1 MNTETEILAEVEAL
15 RARFSDTKALYREV
29 CTLLFFRYGLT
40 PTANKLYQYVRKGTM
55 STPAEAL
62 SKFWDELRSKARV
75 EIDHPDLP
83 VELKNTAA
91 EAIAA
96 IWQQA
101 TALAR
106 GELQAI
112 RVELEAGQDRSR
124 QEVIQAQEAAVQ
136 AQTAA
141 ESTRVELSTVRQ
153 AVDQVQTE
161 LEAERRAHAAAIGR
175 LQEAQAQLKQAH
187 AQQQRLQDGFSADLA
202 KAREAVDTAD
212 KRASAAE
219 RRALMEIEQE
229 RQART
234 RTDKQA
240 EVLRGQLSQAEAK
253 ERQQALEHAQAVARL
268 QSAVD
273 ALQITDSAQ
282 QKALVDLEATLAATK
297 TELMASRNETTR
309 AQAEARTLQGVIDR
323 LTSRTA
329 KTAKRKSNA

>member
-1 MNTETEILAEVEAL
+1 MSAETEILAEVEAL
-15 RARFSDTKALYREV
+15 RARFSDTKVLYREV
-29 CTLLFFRYGLT
+29 CALLFFRYGLT

-62 SKFWDELRSKARV
+62 TKFWDELRSKARV

-83 VELKNTAA
+83 AELKNTAA
-91 EAIAA
+91 VAITA

-112 RVELEAGQDRSR
+112 RVELEASQDWSR
-124 QEVIQAQEAAVQ
+124 QEVIQAQEAATQTQ
-136 AQTAA
+136 AAA
-141 ESTRVELSTVRQ
+141 EAVRVELATVRQ
-153 AVDQVQTE
+153 AVDQAQTE

-175 LQEAQAQLKQAH
+175 LQETQAQLKQTH

-202 KAREAVDTAD
+202 KAREAVDAAD
-212 KRASAAE
+212 KRASASE

-234 RTDKQA
+234 KADKQA
-240 EVLRGQLSQAEAK
+240 EVMRSQLSQAEAR
-253 ERQQALEHAQAVARL
+253 ERQQALEYAQAVAHL
-268 QSAVD
+268 QSAVGT
-273 ALQITDSAQ
+273 LQTTDSAQ
-282 QKALVDLEATLAATK
+282 QKVLADLEETLAAAR
-297 TELMASRNETTR
+297 TELMASRDEATR